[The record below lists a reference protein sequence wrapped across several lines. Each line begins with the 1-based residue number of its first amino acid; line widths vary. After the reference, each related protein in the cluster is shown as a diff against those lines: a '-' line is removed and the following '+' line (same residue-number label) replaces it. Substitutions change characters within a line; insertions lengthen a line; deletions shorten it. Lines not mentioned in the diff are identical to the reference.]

1 MTKLKI
7 RDIINTENKERE
19 DKTMKLTIREQKERI
34 VLLKKFNANT
44 ITKEERKKL
53 SNLTVKL
60 VESFTEKKLK
70 NA

>member
-1 MTKLKI
+1 
-7 RDIINTENKERE
+7 
-19 DKTMKLTIREQKERI
+19 MKLTIREQKERI